1 MDSSIVLEEA
11 AEEGNLYTSADAEV
25 WIYLSDLSVSDLFA
39 SWQESDRKRKGNKM
53 GKEPHAGA
61 RKRTKAAILA
71 AQGDVESSSDEES
84 SSDDD
89 ES

>member
-39 SWQESDRKRKGNKM
+39 SWQESDRKRKGHAPSAQCLRAEAKRRM
-53 GKEPHAGA
+53 ASSRHQQQPLRLQPHD
-61 RKRTKAAILA
+61 IFSFL
-71 AQGDVESSSDEES
+71 SP
-84 SSDDD
+84 
-89 ES
+89 